1 LGFLLGYPSQNWVT
15 PRVYSL
21 ERNPMSTIT
30 EIPSLF
36 SKRYEYNFEVSKHGM
51 LNCWQ
56 GYTICYGFG
65 QTGIY
70 KSDIPKTATHLLKGG
85 IMSNFDYWITDKRFL
100 GVTSYMETGLQFT
113 DSRTSLVLV
122 PLIGLQL
129 GPLLNINYYNMPTW
143 LRIPAQFFL
152 PLEVRLGA
160 ILNGR
165 FKPAY
170 FSGADLTYAF

>member
-1 LGFLLGYPSQNWVT
+1 MIIG
-15 PRVYSL
+15 
-21 ERNPMSTIT
+21 
-30 EIPSLF
+30 
-36 SKRYEYNFEVSKHGM
+36 
-51 LNCWQ
+51 
-56 GYTICYGFG
+56 
-65 QTGIY
+65 
-70 KSDIPKTATHLLKGG
+70 
-85 IMSNFDYWITDKRFL
+85 RFL

-122 PLIGLQL
+122 PSIGLQL

-160 ILNGR
+160 VLNGR
-165 FKPAY
+165 TKPAY